1 MRAPMRRWTEEE
13 LAQMQLMRRQGANNA
28 RIAQALQCT
37 KERVIGKLWAL
48 DNPGKMKQT
57 ATAWRERR
65 ILGCRPQK
73 NGIWTEPVSR
83 ALAEM
88 AGEGLSAR
96 EIANSL
102 QDRFGIVVSRG
113 AVLGRCYRT
122 GVRPTY
128 TGRGR
133 TVKPIDLIPQEAI
146 VAAQQALY
154 ERVNARLRAGMQRA
168 GLNPNRV
175 SVRLGKART
184 GMGRLL
190 IQPCNMTLAS
200 LAELLLAI
208 GDDGLDL

>member
-1 MRAPMRRWTEEE
+1 MRAPAQKWTADEMARMLSMRGE
-13 LAQMQLMRRQGANNA
+13 GACVA
-28 RIAQALQCT
+28 RIAQALRCT
-37 KERVIGKLWAL
+37 KERVRGKLWLL
-48 DNPGKMKQT
+48 DNPEKVKQT
-57 ATAWRERR
+57 RR
-65 ILGCRPQK
+65 RWQAAHPRPHK
-73 NGIWTEPVSR
+73 NSVWTEPVAA
-83 ALAEM
+83 ALAEL

-102 QDRFGIVVSRG
+102 QDRFGIVVSRS

-122 GVRPTY
+122 GVRIMPQT
-128 TGRGR
+128 
-133 TVKPIDLIPQEAI
+133 KPYKPVDRIPQEAI